1 MTIRR
6 SLILV
11 LCLLMASC
19 GTPSA
24 PKDSLPA
31 SCEYD
36 SSRLLGLD
44 EYHFDQ
50 DDAGGWRTLASKPG
64 CDLVAADLLRD
75 YRQAHGNA
83 AGILYWHEGQLR
95 ALAGQ
100 SASAIVLME
109 RSRKPADAD
118 RAGWNQYVDATIAYL
133 HKDRSALEQ
142 ARAKLAAVEPPI
154 GDGLP
159 PVKDGY
165 MEVHLDNGRM
175 MKFLWP
181 PNIDVVDG
189 LLQCFDKPYEVAY
202 GSECRVRSH

>member
-1 MTIRR
+1 
-6 SLILV
+6 
-11 LCLLMASC
+11 MAAC
-19 GTPSA
+19 GTTVA
-24 PKDSLPA
+24 PQDSPRA

-36 SSRLLGLD
+36 RSRLLGLD
-44 EYHFDQ
+44 ESHFDQ
-50 DDAGGWRTLASKPG
+50 DETGGWRALAAKPG

-75 YRQAHGNA
+75 YRQVHGNA

-100 SASAIVLME
+100 AEAAVALMA
-109 RSRKPADAD
+109 RSRKPDDAD
-118 RAGWNQYVDATIAYL
+118 RAGWNPYVDATIAYL
-133 HKDRSALEQ
+133 RKDRPALEQ
-142 ARAKLAAVEPPI
+142 ARARLAAVVPPI
-154 GDGLP
+154 GDGVP

-165 MEVHLDNGRM
+165 MEVRLDNGQM

-202 GSECRVRSH
+202 GPECRAR